1 MGGGFGGMGGGGGLE
16 APSGPPPP
24 GAVETLTSMG
34 FDEGSARRAL
44 AMGDNNLTVA
54 TNILLENGAQ

>member
-1 MGGGFGGMGGGGGLE
+1 MGAMGAME

-24 GAVETLTSMG
+24 GAVETLTDMG

-44 AMGDNNLTVA
+44 AMGNNNLAVA
-54 TNILLENGAQ
+54 TNILLEAGAQ